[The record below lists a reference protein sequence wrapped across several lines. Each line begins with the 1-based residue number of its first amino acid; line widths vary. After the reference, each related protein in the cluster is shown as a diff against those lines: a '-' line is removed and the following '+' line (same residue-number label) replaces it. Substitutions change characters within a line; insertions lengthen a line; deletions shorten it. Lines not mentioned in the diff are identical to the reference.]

1 MSNNFNPFTFFSEK
15 EWENI
20 EHIYSES
27 MGDFWNELD
36 VNPYAYPDYTDIENY
51 IKTIGQF
58 SDEQL
63 KQMLEEI
70 LNQLI

>member
-20 EHIYSES
+20 EHIYSEL
-27 MGDFWNELD
+27 MVDFWHELET
-36 VNPYAYPDYTDIENY
+36 NPYTYMDYTDIENY
-51 IKTIGQF
+51 IKTLGQF

-63 KQMLEEI
+63 KQMLEET